1 MCAVPCF
8 LFHAYLSFEQHRNLQ
23 PTGPSAQPGPPPQSQ
38 SRLNEAFDIIRQ
50 EHDLL
55 INDMN
60 IVRSQRDE
68 LENKGTPL
76 QTLYKN

>member
-1 MCAVPCF
+1 M
-8 LFHAYLSFEQHRNLQ
+8 
-23 PTGPSAQPGPPPQSQ
+23 
-38 SRLNEAFDIIRQ
+38 IRQ

-55 INDMN
+55 ISEMN

-76 QTLYKN
+76 PNFKKKLIKIHLSLFP